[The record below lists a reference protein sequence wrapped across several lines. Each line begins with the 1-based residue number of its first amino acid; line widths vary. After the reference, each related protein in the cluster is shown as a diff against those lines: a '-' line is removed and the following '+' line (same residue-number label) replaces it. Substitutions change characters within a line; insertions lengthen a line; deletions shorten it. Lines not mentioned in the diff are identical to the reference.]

1 MSDWNVEFE
10 KWLKELEEKREVARV
25 SPPDG
30 QDASGQYG
38 QWILCDDRLPEAGQ
52 DVILLFRD
60 TFHTHSD
67 WPKVVVSTAWLCNV
81 DEERTPKGEW
91 ALTGR
96 LYSIWPKVIS
106 IKNGIAWMALPEPP
120 KEG

>member
-10 KWLKELEEKREVARV
+10 KWLKKLEEQREVARV

-52 DVILLFRD
+52 DVILLFHD
-60 TFHTHSD
+60 TFHTHPD
-67 WPKVVVSTAWLCNV
+67 WPKVVVSTAWRCNV
-81 DEERTPKGEW
+81 DKERTPKGEW

-96 LYSIWPKVIS
+96 LYSICPKVIS